1 MNDDMNEKDS
11 SEEVTSEESCQEI
24 KCQKYAAVTFT
35 EGGICILPLE
45 DTSYEYMHRLDIQLQ
60 PMVGG
65 ISSVFE
71 YVWKGFRDDFDSSHE
86 GQLSTIYI
94 DNMCGKVNLTGLICP
109 ALLQVA
115 KLENPSFHFGIKY
128 KFFTVHGQYMM
139 QSNKKCLT
147 FKGCKDVSFV
157 NGFIAKLTG
166 EHNVISQR
174 PIFDMVSVTC
184 AFNRSMSI
192 AMGSLFDT
200 MLRCLFTKS
209 VKMNTRSDEDT
220 QQMHFKVTDW
230 TPFLEHI
237 HEGNY
242 LCKNTDEFD
251 AEKLALKSVTSVRVN
266 ANGVFKVR
274 FTWVAPF
281 SCSDQTEINRFAC
294 LANAMCIVLLSKIGV
309 I

>member
-1 MNDDMNEKDS
+1 MNETVCR
-11 SEEVTSEESCQEI
+11 EEDFEQN
-24 KCQKYAAVTFT
+24 KRQKYAAVTFT
-35 EGGICILPLE
+35 IGGICILPFE
-45 DTSYEYMHRLDIQLQ
+45 DTSGEYMQRLDFQLQ
-60 PMVGG
+60 AIIGDVAT
-65 ISSVFE
+65 VFE
-71 YVWKGFRDDFDSSHE
+71 YKWKGFRDELRTVEDRPF
-86 GQLSTIYI
+86 STIYV
-94 DNMCGKVNLTGLICP
+94 DNMCGKVNLTGNICP

-115 KLENPSFHFGIKY
+115 KLVNPSFHFGIKY
-128 KFFTVHGQYMM
+128 KFFTIHGQYMM

-157 NGFIAKLTG
+157 NDFIAKLTG
-166 EHNVISQR
+166 EKNIMSQR

-184 AFNRSMSI
+184 AFNRPMSI

-200 MLRCLFTKS
+200 MLRTIFAKS
-209 VKMNTRSDEDT
+209 IKMNARSDEDT

-230 TPFLEHI
+230 APFLEYI

-242 LCKNTDEFD
+242 LTSNTECVNMKEFD
-251 AEKLALKSVTSVRVN
+251 AEKLALQSVTSVGVN

-274 FTWVAPF
+274 FTWVSPF
-281 SCSDQTEINRFAC
+281 SCDSQSEINRFAC

>member
-1 MNDDMNEKDS
+1 MNEEMS
-11 SEEVTSEESCQEI
+11 SDKSTKQERYEEIRS
-24 KCQKYAAVTFT
+24 QKYAAVTFS

-60 PMVGG
+60 PIVGV
-65 ISSVFE
+65 IASVFE
-71 YVWKGFRDDFDSSHE
+71 YEWKGFRDDLDNSHA

-94 DNMCGKVNLTGLICP
+94 DNMCGKVNLTGIICP

-115 KLENPSFHFGIKY
+115 KLVNPSFHFGIKY

-139 QSNKKCLT
+139 QGNKKCLT

-157 NGFIAKLTG
+157 NGFIAKLTR
-166 EHNVISQR
+166 EHDVLSQR

-184 AFNRSMSI
+184 AFNRPMSI

-209 VKMNTRSDEDT
+209 VVMNARSDEDT

-230 TPFLEHI
+230 TPFLEYI

-242 LCKNTDEFD
+242 LCKSTDQVD
-251 AEKLALKSVTSVRVN
+251 VEKLALQSVTSVGVN

-281 SCSDQTEINRFAC
+281 SCSEQTTINRFAC